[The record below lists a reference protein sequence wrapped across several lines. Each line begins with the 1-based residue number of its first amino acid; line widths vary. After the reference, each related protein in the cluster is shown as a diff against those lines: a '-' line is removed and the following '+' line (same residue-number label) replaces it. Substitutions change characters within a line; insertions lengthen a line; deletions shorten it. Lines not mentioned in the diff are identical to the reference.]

1 MKKNTLY
8 KFALSAFL
16 LWAPLSLSAQ
26 EPKAFGKP
34 VSANPEN
41 GLIRCATTQYETYLQ
56 EQNPKRETR
65 EHFEEWLA
73 QKIQQKRTQRT
84 AADITGVIRIPV
96 VVHVIHNGD
105 AVGSGE
111 NISDAQIL
119 SQITVLNQDYRR
131 MAGTPGHNTI
141 AVGADMEIEFVMAQ
155 TDPNGNLTNGIDRRN
170 LGRESWTTYN
180 SMEATL
186 KPQTSWDPTKYFN
199 IWVCRFGAN
208 TSDET
213 YDLLGYAQ
221 FPTSSTL
228 GGIDDDIDGG
238 PDNTDGVLIGFEYFG
253 SATLAPNG
261 NYGDSD
267 NVYRYGRTATHEIG
281 HCLGLL
287 HISGDDFSF
296 SSCTVNA
303 QDSTKDYCPDT
314 PATRRYNYGC
324 TPGNSCTA
332 SPGNDMIENYMEYT
346 DDSCMNVFTQDQK
359 NRMRTV
365 MENSPNRVDL
375 LTSTVMNPPSASV
388 AKFSILNGLHL
399 YPNPVQNVLNINVST
414 NALPDSYTVYNSIG
428 QAVGSAKI
436 TSEANLT
443 LDTSNYSNGVY
454 FIKVDAGKQ
463 SRTLKFVK
471 N

>member
-1 MKKNTLY
+1 MKNFTLY

-16 LWAPLSLSAQ
+16 LCIPLSLSAQ
-26 EPKAFGKP
+26 QPKAFGKP

-41 GLIRCATTQYETYLQ
+41 GLIRCATPQYETYLQ

-73 QKIQQKRTQRT
+73 EKIEQKKAMRT
-84 AADITGVIRIPV
+84 AADISGVIRIPV

-131 MAGTPGHNTI
+131 MAGTPGDNDFE
-141 AVGADMEIEFVMAQ
+141 VGADMEIEFVMAQ
-155 TDPNGNLTNGIDRRN
+155 TAPNGTLTTGIDRIN
-170 LGRESWTTYN
+170 LNQASWTTYN
-180 SMEATL
+180 SIEASL

-199 IWVCRFGAN
+199 IWVCRFGASN
-208 TSDET
+208 SDET
-213 YDLLGYAQ
+213 NDLLGYAQ
-221 FPTSSTL
+221 FPISSTL
-228 GGIDDDIDGG
+228 GGIDDDVDGG
-238 PDNTDGVLIGFEYFG
+238 PSNTDGLVVGFEYFG

-261 NYGDSD
+261 NFGDST

-287 HISGDDFSF
+287 HISGDNN
-296 SSCTVNA
+296 SCTVNA
-303 QDSTKDYCPDT
+303 TDSTKDYCPDT

-332 SPGNDMIENYMEYT
+332 APGNDMIENYMDYT
-346 DDSCMNVFTQDQK
+346 DDSCMRVFTQNQK

-375 LTSTVMNPPSASV
+375 LTSTVMNPPSAGT
-388 AKFSILNGLHL
+388 AQFAILNGLNL
-399 YPNPVQNVLNINVST
+399 YPNPTQGVLNIKVT
-414 NALPDSYTVYNSIG
+414 TTALPDSYTIYNSIG
-428 QAVGSAKI
+428 QTISTARVSSA
-436 TSEANLT
+436 ANLT
-443 LDTSNYSNGVY
+443 VDTSGYSNGVY
-454 FIKVDAGKQ
+454 FIKINAGQQ
-463 SRTLKFVK
+463 SKTLKFVK